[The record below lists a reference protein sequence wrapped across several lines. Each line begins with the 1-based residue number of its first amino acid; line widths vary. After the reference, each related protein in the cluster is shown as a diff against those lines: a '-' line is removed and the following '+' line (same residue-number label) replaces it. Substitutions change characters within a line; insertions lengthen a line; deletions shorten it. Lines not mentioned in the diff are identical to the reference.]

1 MADAGA
7 DQYTFHLEATGQ
19 AVFLFPMYVC
29 IYVVS
34 GYSDIVC
41 NMFTDDPVGLIHKI
55 KGRGMKAREAI
66 VANHNL

>member
-19 AVFLFPMYVC
+19 VVFLSPMYV

-34 GYSDIVC
+34 GYSYMVC

-55 KGRGMKAREAI
+55 KGRGLKARETA
-66 VANHNL
+66 V